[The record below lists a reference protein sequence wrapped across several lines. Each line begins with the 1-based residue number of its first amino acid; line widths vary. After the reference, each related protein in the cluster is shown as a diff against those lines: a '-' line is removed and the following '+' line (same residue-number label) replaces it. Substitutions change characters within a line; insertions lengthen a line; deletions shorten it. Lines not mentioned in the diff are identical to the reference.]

1 MTKIALLID
10 SDNVSYKHIP
20 AILEGLNKSGDIII
34 KRIYGDFS
42 LQAKAPWLEVS
53 KKYALKQVH
62 QYNFSIGKNA
72 TDMVLV
78 IDAMKLMYENDVD
91 TFAIATNDSD
101 FTALV
106 ETLREAGKQVIVY
119 GTNQISFSI
128 QNAASSFIPLIQEGE
143 SEEFRLA
150 LSKKTD
156 KVYNLIEAFLKENNS
171 KCCISRIKSYVLTQ
185 VKDFSE
191 QNYGYSSFGKFLNDL
206 GFETNGNNCL
216 LKTKKIVNTSKEAV
230 PDKENLS
237 QKEIKNTS
245 SILLDNKQLKKL
257 IKGIYKEKKQLSPNN
272 LNKALKEKDVKLK
285 DYGFSSLKKFVE
297 SLPYLRMTDTGKNVK
312 LIA

>member
-237 QKEIKNTS
+237 QKGIKT
-245 SILLDNKQLKKL
+245 LLLSYL
-257 IKGIYKEKKQLSPNN
+257 IIN
-272 LNKALKEKDVKLK
+272 
-285 DYGFSSLKKFVE
+285 SLK
-297 SLPYLRMTDTGKNVK
+297 SL
-312 LIA
+312 